1 MRKVPC
7 HLLSRSPHPNE
18 FSGAVF
24 LRRQAFF
31 FSFFVQISNK
41 QKPIWQGS
49 PVGDDVHP
57 AYPPGTNN
65 AAKTTAS
72 VFSGGRGEGGS
83 GALAKPRELIPNTCF
98 PTQGPSLSCGS
109 GFALLPHSCLGPE
122 RPPRAL
128 TSPEFL
134 GPGSPESSIL
144 KTT

>member
-31 FSFFVQISNK
+31 FSFLFKSQINK
-41 QKPIWQGS
+41 S
-49 PVGDDVHP
+49 PFGRGPRWGDDVHP
-57 AYPPGTNN
+57 AYPPGTNT

-72 VFSGGRGEGGS
+72 VFSGGPGEGGS

-98 PTQGPSLSCGS
+98 PTQGPSLFCGS

-122 RPPRAL
+122 HPPRAL